1 MTLNHNVST
10 TQGSLEAA
18 QAELLESILAPK
30 KQSNSVQ
37 FQDEPDV
44 LIFSR
49 F

>member
-1 MTLNHNVST
+1 MTLNHNVSI

-18 QAELLESILAPK
+18 QAELLGSILSPK

-37 FQDEPDV
+37 FQGEPDV